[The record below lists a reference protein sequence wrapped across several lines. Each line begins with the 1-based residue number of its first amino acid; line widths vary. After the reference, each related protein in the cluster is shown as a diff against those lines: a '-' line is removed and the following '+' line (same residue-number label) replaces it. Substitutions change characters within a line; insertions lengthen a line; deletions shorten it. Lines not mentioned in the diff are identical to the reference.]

1 MNIRIRQVRP
11 EDLPSIAALE
21 AACFPAAEAADS
33 AAFEQR
39 IKTFPESFFVAE
51 VEGQIVGMINGCVT
65 DDETIS
71 DILFEDSSRHH
82 PDGRYQSIF
91 GLDVLPDWQHKGI
104 ATILMTYLIHKAMDS
119 GREGLILTCK
129 ERLISFYESF
139 GYQNLGVSASTHGGA
154 VWYDM
159 LLAF

>member
-1 MNIRIRQVRP
+1 MNIRIRQARP

-21 AACFPAAEAADS
+21 AACLPPAEGAGP
-33 AAFEQR
+33 AAFEKR
-39 IKTFPESFFVAE
+39 IETFPESFFVAE

-71 DILFEDSSRHH
+71 DILFEDSSRHN

-104 ATILMTYLIHKAMDS
+104 ATILMTYFIHKAMDF

-129 ERLISFYESF
+129 EKLITFYEGF
-139 GYQNLGVSASTHGGA
+139 GYQNLGVSGSTHGGA

>member
-1 MNIRIRQVRP
+1 
-11 EDLPSIAALE
+11 
-21 AACFPAAEAADS
+21 
-33 AAFEQR
+33 
-39 IKTFPESFFVAE
+39 
-51 VEGQIVGMINGCVT
+51 MINGCVT

-71 DILFEDSSRHH
+71 DILFEYSSRHNPH
-82 PDGRYQSIF
+82 GRYQSIF
-91 GLDVLPDWQHKGI
+91 GLDVLPGWQHKGI

-129 ERLISFYESF
+129 ERLIPFYESF